1 MMIGLIESKVD
12 GAETAADAEARAAA
26 AAAAVLGEVF
36 LFRGDRLRMEV
47 LTRVCISFLGV
58 VAVLEDALKI
68 AGFGD
73 PGAAC
78 CGFAG
83 TASGTNVAADGAE
96 AGDGGGGAD
105 LVATTG
111 LTLFTMTLRVT
122 IPVEG
127 TTITGGRGF
136 SVFSTYRIRTR
147 FNSQT

>member
-1 MMIGLIESKVD
+1 MMIGLIESRGE
-12 GAETAADAEARAAA
+12 GAETAADAEAKAAA
-26 AAAAVLGEVF
+26 AAAAVLGDVF

-78 CGFAG
+78 GFAG
-83 TASGTNVAADGAE
+83 TASGTNVVAEEAE

-136 SVFSTYRIRTR
+136 SVFSTYETNQI
-147 FNSQT
+147 